1 MDGQPQIRLGTRASQ
16 LALWQSHWVRQQL
29 ETFGVDVEL
38 IQIRTDGDDQSQP
51 LAQIGGQGLFTKRLQ
66 VALLNHEIDLAVHS
80 LKDLPTQDEPG
91 LKIAAIPPRENS
103 VDVLVSNRA
112 TSLDSLPAGAV
123 VGTGSVRR
131 SAQLLHLRND
141 LRIENI
147 RGNVDTRLR
156 KLDEGLFDAIVLAA
170 AGLLRLGMK
179 ERIAYFFSPRELM
192 PAVGQGALG
201 LETRADDEATIR
213 VVKQL
218 NHLPSYFSAMAER
231 AMLRKLF
238 AGCLSPVGADSTVSG
253 EELTLHGIVLSRDG
267 RQKVTSSRTGNLTQA
282 AGIGVAVAESLIENG
297 ADQFLRNDST

>member
-267 RQKVTSSRTGNLTQA
+267 RKKVTSSRTGNLTQA